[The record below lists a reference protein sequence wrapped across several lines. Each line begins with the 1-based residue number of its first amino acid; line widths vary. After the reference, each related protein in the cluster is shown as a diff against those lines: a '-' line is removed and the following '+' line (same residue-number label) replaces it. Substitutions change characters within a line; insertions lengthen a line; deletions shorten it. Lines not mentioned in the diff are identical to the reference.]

1 MSMMN
6 LIFMQLAMI
15 TIMMVTNMKEASS
28 NRITHFLVQFY
39 VSMMVQKMI
48 AKRVLI
54 GNFTPKEDNLLE
66 PANLIR
72 ACDPNLARCLSDII
86 TKMSP
91 Q

>member
-15 TIMMVTNMKEASS
+15 TNMKEASS
-28 NRITHFLVQFY
+28 NRIPHFLVQFY

-86 TKMSP
+86 
-91 Q
+91 

>member
-1 MSMMN
+1 MN

-15 TIMMVTNMKEASS
+15 TIMKEASS
-28 NRITHFLVQFY
+28 NRIPHFLVQFY
-39 VSMMVQKMI
+39 VSMVVQKMI

-54 GNFTPKEDNLLE
+54 GNFTPKEDNLMLE